1 MGRTLVTY
9 FSPTG
14 TTKKAAQKLAA
25 ITGADLYEIKPEVTY
40 TTADLDWQNKK
51 SRSSVEMNDPSS
63 RPALADHYLV
73 GFDKETE
80 KIRHYRVDKMQDI
93 SLLHDRRLGREQ
105 FRDFDLASFSKKTFG
120 MFGGVDTKVTLE
132 CEEHLAGV
140 VIDRFGKDIMMIP
153 HGDHIFTVTVLVSV
167 SPQFFGWITGIGSG
181 IRIAGPAHVQAEYRE
196 YLGNVLKLYE

>member
-1 MGRTLVTY
+1 MWTFEIAFIPYLV
-9 FSPTG
+9 SP
-14 TTKKAAQKLAA
+14 
-25 ITGADLYEIKPEVTY
+25 
-40 TTADLDWQNKK
+40 W
-51 SRSSVEMNDPSS
+51 
-63 RPALADHYLV
+63 ALTWDDENYYLV

-93 SLLHDRRLGREQ
+93 SLLPDRRLGRDQ

-132 CEEHLAGV
+132 CDEHLAGV

-153 HGDHIFTVTVLVSV
+153 HGDHTFTVTVLVSV
-167 SPQFFGWITGIGSG
+167 SPQFFGWITGIGTG
-181 IRIAGPAHVQAEYRE
+181 IRIAGPAHVQEEYRE